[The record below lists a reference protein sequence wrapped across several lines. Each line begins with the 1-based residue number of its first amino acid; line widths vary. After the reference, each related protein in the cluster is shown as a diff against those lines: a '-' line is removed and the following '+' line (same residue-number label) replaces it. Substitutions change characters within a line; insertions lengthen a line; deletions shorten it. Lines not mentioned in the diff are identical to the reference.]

1 MSVATRHVDFPIHQN
16 ATVTTSGSSGAF
28 SPPIDPDHTEHRSCV
43 LVSIAGVTGTSPQ
56 VIFKVQASL
65 DGTNWF
71 DCMGAQTLTAAGTAR
86 IEFSAVEPFHQV
98 VWTVSGTTPSFTGVN
113 SHLVYLK

>member
-1 MSVATRHVDFPIHQN
+1 MVVTRHVDFPIHQN
-16 ATVTTSGSSGAF
+16 ATVTTSGNSATF
-28 SPPIDPDHTEHRSCV
+28 SPPTEPDHQEHRSSI
-43 LVSIAGVTGTSPQ
+43 LVSVGGVSGTSPQ

-65 DGTNWF
+65 DGINWF

-98 VWTVSGTTPSFTGVN
+98 VWTVSGTTPSFSGVN
-113 SHLVYLK
+113 SHLIYLK

>member
-1 MSVATRHVDFPIHQN
+1 MIPIP
-16 ATVTTSGSSGAF
+16 AVKGA
-28 SPPIDPDHTEHRSCV
+28 
-43 LVSIAGVTGTSPQ
+43 AGATGTSPQ

-65 DGTNWF
+65 DGINWF
-71 DCMGAQTLTAAGTAR
+71 DVGRRGHLDWCGTGR